1 MLYTFVTALQALACG
16 MILLSQILSTLQCAW
31 TSISA
36 RRSNCLPYIVH
47 LNPTEDFLNCL
58 ERVITPQSHRNVLV
72 GDFNAENSDWYLSQ
86 GRDSAGECLK
96 IFTDCQELVQLVKCP
111 KQDTTSASHR
121 SLLDLVFTNRPV
133 TCVST
138 TVLPLLSDH
147 RAVVIDL
154 SLKKIP
160 PKKPHLSA
168 HFVYDAADID
178 GLTDSLNGV
187 GLDEVLTGSVD
198 TMTSA
203 WSDRFLSE
211 VRKFVPVRVTC
222 VDPS

>member
-86 GRDSAGECLK
+86 GRDSAGNVSKSLQTAKNLFSWSSVQSRTLLQLLTGHCWIWSSPIVLSRVFQLRCSPFCL
-96 IFTDCQELVQLVKCP
+96 
-111 KQDTTSASHR
+111 
-121 SLLDLVFTNRPV
+121 
-133 TCVST
+133 T
-138 TVLPLLSDH
+138 TVL
-147 RAVVIDL
+147 
-154 SLKKIP
+154 
-160 PKKPHLSA
+160 
-168 HFVYDAADID
+168 
-178 GLTDSLNGV
+178 
-187 GLDEVLTGSVD
+187 
-198 TMTSA
+198 
-203 WSDRFLSE
+203 W
-211 VRKFVPVRVTC
+211 
-222 VDPS
+222 